1 MQFFS
6 EPGRRSVPSLSSKN
20 TLSLGF
26 SPCPNDTF
34 IFHALVHG
42 LAGGA
47 SLNLGAATL
56 ADVETLNEWA
66 LAGRLDVSKL
76 SFHALGQVLEQ
87 YVLLMAGSALGR
99 GCGPLL
105 VARENFSPATLPRL
119 TVAVPGRLTTA
130 ALLLQM
136 YSPVALTTR
145 VMRFDRIMPAIAT
158 GEVDAG
164 VIIHESR
171 FTFRDHGLLLLQ
183 DLGAWWERETGLPIP
198 LGGIAAKRSLG
209 KEKIQAIDRCLRASV
224 SAALAS
230 PEASMPYIRK
240 HAQELDDSVV
250 RNHIALYVNPF
261 SLDLG
266 EEGVAA
272 VREFLER
279 GRKLGIFPRDSSA
292 LPLTSKE
299 L

>member
-1 MQFFS
+1 MQLLY
-6 EPGRRSVPSLSSKN
+6 EKN
-20 TLSLGF
+20 SLSLGF

-34 IFHALVHG
+34 IFHALVHKQLG
-42 LAGGA
+42 QAGA
-47 SLNLGAATL
+47 WLPDFGAASL

-105 VARENFSPATLPRL
+105 VARENFSAAKLPRL
-119 TVAVPGRLTTA
+119 TIGIPGRYTTA
-130 ALLLQM
+130 ALLLRM
-136 YSPVALTTR
+136 YSPAALTTR
-145 VMRFDRIMPAIAT
+145 VMRFDQIMPAIVA

-171 FTFRDHGLLLLQ
+171 FTFQAHGLLLLQ
-183 DLGAWWERETGLPIP
+183 DLGAWWEQETGLPIP
-198 LGGIAAKRSLG
+198 LGGIVARRSLG
-209 KEKIQAIDRCLRASV
+209 KERILAIDRGIRASV
-224 SAALAS
+224 AAAFAS
-230 PEASMPYIRK
+230 PDASMPYIRQ
-240 HAQELDDSVV
+240 HAQELDDKVV
-250 RNHIALYVNPF
+250 REHIGLYVNPF

-266 EEGVAA
+266 EDGIAA
-272 VREFLER
+272 VREFLGR
-279 GRKLGIFPRDSSA
+279 GRQLGVFPRYSSA
-292 LPLTSKE
+292 HPLTSKE

>member
-1 MQFFS
+1 
-6 EPGRRSVPSLSSKN
+6 VPLLSGKN
-20 TLSLGF
+20 KLSLGF

-42 LAGGA
+42 QACGSSPAFGD
-47 SLNLGAATL
+47 AAL

-66 LAGRLDVSKL
+66 LAGRLDVTKL
-76 SFHALGQVLEQ
+76 SFHALGHVLDQ

-105 VARENFSPATLPRL
+105 VARENFSVAALPGL
-119 TVAVPGRLTTA
+119 TIAIPGKYTTA
-130 ALLLQM
+130 ALLLRM
-136 YSPVALTTR
+136 YSPVPLTIR
-145 VMRFDRIMPAIAT
+145 VMRFDRIMPAIVA

-171 FTFRDHGLLLLQ
+171 FTFQAHGLLLLQ
-183 DLGAWWERETGLPIP
+183 DLGVWWEQETGFPIP

-209 KEKIQAIDRCLRASV
+209 KEKIQAIDRCIRASV
-224 SAALAS
+224 SSAFAG
-230 PEASMPYIRK
+230 PEAGMDYIRQ
-240 HAQELDDSVV
+240 HAQELDDKVI
-250 RNHIALYVNPF
+250 RDHIGLYVNQF

-266 EEGVAA
+266 AEGVGA

-279 GRKLGIFPRDSSA
+279 GRQLGIFPNQSSA
-292 LPLTSKE
+292 LPLTSME